1 MNMDQN
7 LPKPVSKPSTKST
20 KKRKP
25 IKVKPVTVVSPT
37 SAENARQLQ
46 LAKKK
51 KYEGELSNWQASLLG
66 RRKTD
71 K

>member
-7 LPKPVSKPSTKST
+7 PPKPVSKPSTKST

-51 KYEGELSNWQASLLG
+51 KV
-66 RRKTD
+66 
-71 K
+71 